1 MALTV
6 LQHIEKSK
14 GTLFSFELLPPL
26 KGHDFES
33 TEQSIEPLLEFNPSF
48 INITYHQQEV
58 VYENAGKGLMRKHTI
73 RKRPGTVGIAAA
85 IKYRY
90 GINVVPH
97 IICGGFTKEDTENA
111 LIDLQFLGINNLL
124 VVRGDPQPGAKVFVP
139 EPNGNEHSSD
149 LIEQI
154 VNLNNGIYIDDKLE
168 NTRSMNFCIGVAG
181 YPEKHPEST
190 DRKQDL
196 MHLKEKIRAGAS
208 FIITQLFFENK
219 FYFDFVDDLRSIG
232 INVPVIPGIMP
243 ILNLKQTKRFTKMC
257 GATIPVDLMT
267 RLESFQSDPEAI
279 NKIGIDHA
287 TKQCGDLLKNGAP
300 GIHFYTLNQSRATL
314 SVLECLK
321 SDSSIIK

>member
-58 VYENAGKGLMRKHTI
+58 VYENAGQGLMRKHTV

-181 YPEKHPEST
+181 YPEKHSESPNIES
-190 DRKQDL
+190 DI
-196 MHLKEKIRAGAS
+196 HFLKKKIDAGAS
-208 FIITQLFFENK
+208 YIVTQMFYDNKKYFE
-219 FYFDFVDDLRSIG
+219 FVKLCREKG
-232 INVPVIPGIMP
+232 INVPIIPGIKPLSTSSLSHHECQYLRIHLLVLTLFVGSM
-243 ILNLKQTKRFTKMC
+243 L
-257 GATIPVDLMT
+257 
-267 RLESFQSDPEAI
+267 LEQYHSQS
-279 NKIGIDHA
+279 
-287 TKQCGDLLKNGAP
+287 L
-300 GIHFYTLNQSRATL
+300 R
-314 SVLECLK
+314 
-321 SDSSIIK
+321 